1 MTATAEHGRITD
13 RKRKHNNSKQLLGL
27 LLALL
32 LEPLLTALGRH
43 PRRVW
48 WVVAITVERNL
59 PFRGGLS
66 ANKRLLQLNGLA
78 ILLLQLP
85 ILAIVLD
92 QFG

>member
-1 MTATAEHGRITD
+1 M
-13 RKRKHNNSKQLLGL
+13 
-27 LLALL
+27 
-32 LEPLLTALGRH
+32 
-43 PRRVW
+43 
-48 WVVAITVERNL
+48 VAITVDCNL